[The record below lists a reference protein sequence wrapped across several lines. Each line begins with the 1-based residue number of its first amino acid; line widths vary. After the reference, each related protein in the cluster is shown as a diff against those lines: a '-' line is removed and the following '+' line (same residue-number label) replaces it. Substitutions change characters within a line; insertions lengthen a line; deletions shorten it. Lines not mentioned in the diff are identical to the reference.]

1 MKKKIIPFLL
11 LLIVSVMASCEK
23 DLDVYE
29 GESGIFFDT
38 KNTFVDTLMVHWGQ
52 LDSDVKDIQWW
63 LKVNLIGDTKDYDRH
78 FQIAVTTDEGDEYAA
93 KEGRDY
99 VKFPTDYVIKAG
111 ENETYI
117 YFTLLRDADLAE
129 KPKRFKVFEF
139 KQISAAAALQAV
151 KRAVSFMEERTRA
164 TDGLLQR

>member
-38 KNTFVDTLMVHWGQ
+38 KNTFVDTLTVHWGQ
-52 LDSDVKDIQWW
+52 LDSDVKEIQWW

-93 KEGRDY
+93 KEGDRKS
-99 VKFPTDYVIKAG
+99 VV
-111 ENETYI
+111 
-117 YFTLLRDADLAE
+117 
-129 KPKRFKVFEF
+129 
-139 KQISAAAALQAV
+139 
-151 KRAVSFMEERTRA
+151 
-164 TDGLLQR
+164 

>member
-52 LDSDVKDIQWW
+52 LDSDVKDVPNLMGD
-63 LKVNLIGDTKDYDRH
+63 LKKVKEYKDLGNIVD
-78 FQIAVTTDEGDEYAA
+78 VTY
-93 KEGRDY
+93 KER
-99 VKFPTDYVIKAG
+99 KK
-111 ENETYI
+111 
-117 YFTLLRDADLAE
+117 
-129 KPKRFKVFEF
+129 
-139 KQISAAAALQAV
+139 
-151 KRAVSFMEERTRA
+151 
-164 TDGLLQR
+164 